1 MFNAV
6 NYVSNIFLSLGVILV
21 PLINYGNYL
30 LCWNISNLYRM
41 NLDFLFL
48 VDKISITFFR
58 TLCIIVSCVLKFSLV
73 YMSEELF
80 PDRFHWLVYSFVFSM
95 FCMIFIP
102 HFFFLLVGWD
112 GLGITRFLLVI
123 YYVRRSSWAAGLK
136 TYLINRI
143 GDGLFLVALAFMLME
158 GHWDIKGVYNRE
170 IFWGFALV
178 LILGGFTKRA
188 QFPFSSW
195 LPAAMAAP
203 TPVSALVHSSTL
215 VTAGVYLLIRFHYI
229 IPNWMFLMLGVAGLW
244 TLYSAS
250 LAACVEWDGKKIV
263 AYSTLSQLG
272 FMVVALSL
280 NLKNFAFFHL
290 ITHALFK
297 AMMFICVGYFMV
309 NKGHFQDLRSLSGMW
324 GCSPFIGLSLVVRG
338 LSLMGI
344 PFFSGFF
351 SKEFIIEKKMFI
363 QKEIF
368 HYLLLL
374 SLPLTSFYI
383 CRLIFQLFCGKG
395 YGKGRIKDFNVNMMS
410 IIPLFL
416 GRIRVGKI
424 LEGEF
429 LSIHR
434 VYPCTLGKIL
444 VFILILGGIYLA
456 WIKISIKKRTFSW
469 FFSEISFISP
479 FKGRFWIDNLTDL
492 GDSYFSLLDQGNL
505 SKAIW
510 KTDTNILKSGNFI
523 NKVSIYFF
531 NPKIGFYIGSIL
543 IILITAGLLI

>member
-1 MFNAV
+1 MFKKV
-6 NYVSNIFLSLGVILV
+6 IYISNLFLVLGIMLLC
-21 PLINYGNYL
+21 LINRRKYL
-30 LCWNISNLYRM
+30 LCWNISRLKRV
-41 NLDFLFL
+41 NLDLLFL
-48 VDKISITFFR
+48 LDKISITFFS
-58 TLCIIVSCVLKFSLV
+58 TLCIIVSCVLKFSV
-73 YMSEELF
+73 IYMNRDLF
-80 PDRFHWLVYSFVFSM
+80 PDRFHWLVYRFVFSM

-112 GLGITRFLLVI
+112 GLGITSFLLVI
-123 YYVRRSSWAAGLK
+123 YYVSNSSWGAGLK

-143 GDGLFLVALAFMLME
+143 GDGLFLVALAFLLIE
-158 GHWDIKGVYNRE
+158 GHWDIKGIYKKE
-170 IFWGFALV
+170 MFLGFTIV
-178 LILGGFTKRA
+178 LILGSFTKRA

-229 IPNWMFLMLGVAGLW
+229 LPKWIFLILGVVGLW
-244 TLYSAS
+244 TLYSAR

-263 AYSTLSQLG
+263 AYSTLRQLG
-272 FMVVALSL
+272 FMIVALSL

-297 AMMFICVGYFMV
+297 AMMFICVGYFMI

-324 GCSPFIGLSLVVRG
+324 KCSPFVGIRLIISR

-351 SKEFIIEKKMFI
+351 SKEFIIENKMFI
-363 QKEIF
+363 QNEVF

-383 CRLIFQLFCGKG
+383 CRLMFQLFCGVG
-395 YGKGRIKDFNVNMMS
+395 YLYSRKKDLNIKKMS

-416 GRIRVGKI
+416 GRICAGKL

-429 LSIHR
+429 LSVHKI
-434 VYPCTLGKIL
+434 YPCSLGKIL
-444 VFILILGGIYLA
+444 VITLIIIGIYLA
-456 WIKISIKKRTFSW
+456 WIKITIKNNTFRW
-469 FFSEISFISP
+469 FFSEIGFISP
-479 FKGRFWIDNLTDL
+479 FKGRFWINYLTDL
-492 GDSYFSLLDQGNL
+492 GDEYYSLLDQG
-505 SKAIW
+505 KF
-510 KTDTNILKSGNFI
+510 TNIISRRNINLMKVGNFI
-523 NKVSIYFF
+523 NKSSHYFLK
-531 NPKIGFYIGSIL
+531 PRVGFYVGRIL
-543 IILITAGLLI
+543 IIMIRGALLI